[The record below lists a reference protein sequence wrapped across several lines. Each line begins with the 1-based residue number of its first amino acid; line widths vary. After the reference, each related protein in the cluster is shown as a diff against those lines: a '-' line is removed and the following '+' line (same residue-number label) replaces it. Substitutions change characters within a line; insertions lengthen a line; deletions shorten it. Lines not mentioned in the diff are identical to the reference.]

1 MANFT
6 EQAIKTTFMKLLS
19 EKPLSQISVRMI
31 AEECGINRN
40 SFYYHFR
47 DIPDLMEAI
56 VREDTEELIA
66 RYPTVDSLGECVG
79 TLLSR
84 LSKERRAILHIYN
97 SVNRDIYERYLMK
110 ITDYIA
116 RKYMTTAFCNVDGVS
131 DDDRETAVSI
141 VRSALFGLSFDWIMG
156 GMDED
161 AGRRIR
167 RLTEVCS
174 GLSDDIIKR
183 IQSTR

>member
-6 EQAIKTTFMKLLS
+6 EQAIKAAFMKLLS

-56 VREDTEELIA
+56 VKEDTEELIA
-66 RYPTVDSLGECVG
+66 RYPTVDSLGECIG

-84 LSKERRAILHIYN
+84 LTEKRRAILHIYN

-110 ITDYIA
+110 ITDYMVS
-116 RKYMTTAFCNVDGVS
+116 KYITTAFGRVDGVS
-131 DDDRETAVSI
+131 VEDRETTISI

-167 RLTEVCS
+167 RLIEVCS

>member
-6 EQAIKTTFMKLLS
+6 EQAIKTAFMKLLA

-66 RYPTVDSLGECVG
+66 RYPTVDSLGECIG

-84 LSKERRAILHIYN
+84 LTEERRA
-97 SVNRDIYERYLMK
+97 
-110 ITDYIA
+110 A
-116 RKYMTTAFCNVDGVS
+116 ATAATAAHRGVLRS
-131 DDDRETAVSI
+131 PGRHNKET
-141 VRSALFGLSFDWIMG
+141 
-156 GMDED
+156 
-161 AGRRIR
+161 
-167 RLTEVCS
+167 
-174 GLSDDIIKR
+174 
-183 IQSTR
+183 